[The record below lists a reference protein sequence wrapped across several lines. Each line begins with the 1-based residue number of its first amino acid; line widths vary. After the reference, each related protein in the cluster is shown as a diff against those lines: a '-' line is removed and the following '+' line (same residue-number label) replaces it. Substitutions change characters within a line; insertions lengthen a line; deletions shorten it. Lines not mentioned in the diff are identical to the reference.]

1 MANFPFFPFSYRNY
15 YNMYYARN
23 NQFLSHNSLQT
34 KNQNQNIEHS
44 EKQIENEN
52 IKPIKKSFRHKKKS
66 SKYNPFANFN
76 FSSLFSS
83 NLEEPVL
90 EILGMNLYLDDLII
104 IGLLF
109 FLYTEGVQDEILFII
124 LILLLLSN

>member
-15 YNMYYARN
+15 YNMYYSRN
-23 NQFLSHNSLQT
+23 NKFSSNYNFQKEIANKELDD
-34 KNQNQNIEHS
+34 KNLE
-44 EKQIENEN
+44 
-52 IKPIKKSFRHKKKS
+52 IKDIKVPPLKRSFKHKKKS

-90 EILGMNLYLDDLII
+90 KILGMYLYLDDLLI

-124 LILLLLSN
+124 LILLLLS

>member
-15 YNMYYARN
+15 YNMYYSRN
-23 NQFLSHNSLQT
+23 NKFSSNYNFQKEIANKELDD
-34 KNQNQNIEHS
+34 KNLE
-44 EKQIENEN
+44 
-52 IKPIKKSFRHKKKS
+52 IKDIKVPPLKRSFKHKKKS

-76 FSSLFSS
+76 FSSFFSS

-90 EILGMNLYLDDLII
+90 EILGMYLYLDDLLI

-124 LILLLLSN
+124 LILLLLS

>member
-1 MANFPFFPFSYRNY
+1 MVNFPFFPFSYRNY
-15 YNMYYARN
+15 YNMYYPRN
-23 NQFLSHNSLQT
+23 NKFSSQNSLQNE
-34 KNQNQNIEHS
+34 NQSQKLEN
-44 EKQIENEN
+44 KENEIESVN
-52 IKPIKKSFRHKKKS
+52 LQTTKRSFRHKKKS

-76 FSSLFSS
+76 FSPLFSS
-83 NLEEPVL
+83 SLEEPIL

-124 LILLLLSN
+124 LILLLLS